1 MRVTARDVKEG
12 YSLVNGRILRVAETG
27 GRVRFKTTGAPE
39 VSYSPTQKVEVVGVP
54 AELVAIND
62 RSLHG
67 PSVEVVTRPREGI
80 LVFTMD
86 DGTTQT
92 YSTGETFYL
101 WRY

>member
-27 GRVRFKTTGAPE
+27 NRVRFKTNGAPE
-39 VSYSPTQKVEVVGVP
+39 VSYSPSDKVEVVGVP

-67 PSVEVVTRPREGI
+67 PSVEGITRPFGGI
-80 LVFTMD
+80 LRFEMS

-92 YSTGETFYL
+92 YSIGETFYL